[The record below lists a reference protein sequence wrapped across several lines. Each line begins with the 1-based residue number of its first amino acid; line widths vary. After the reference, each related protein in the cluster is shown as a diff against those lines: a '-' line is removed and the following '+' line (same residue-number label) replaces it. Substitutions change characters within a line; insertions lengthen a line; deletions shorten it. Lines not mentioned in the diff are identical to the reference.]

1 MEPILLAYIGIAA
14 MLIFSGVGSCYGTTV
29 SGNAAVG
36 AMKKNK
42 GAFGS
47 YMILCAMP
55 STQGLYGFLGYFLL
69 KGYLVPNITM
79 AMASAIFGVG
89 LACGLICL
97 YSSIRQGQ
105 LSANGITAIG
115 NGHDVFGNSLILV
128 AFPELYAILGVAAV
142 FFVGQAIAP
151 LMAALPTM

>member
-1 MEPILLAYIGIAA
+1 MEPILLAYIGVAA
-14 MLIFSGVGSCYGTTV
+14 MLIFSGIGSCYGTTI

-55 STQGLYGFLGYFLL
+55 ATQGLYGFLGYFLL
-69 KGYLVPNITM
+69 KGYLIPTITIG
-79 AMASAIFGVG
+79 AASAIFGAG
-89 LACGLICL
+89 LACGLVCL
-97 YSSIRQGQ
+97 YSSIRQGG
-105 LSANGITAIG
+105 LAANGITAIG

-128 AFPELYAILGVAAV
+128 AFPELYAILSVAAV
-142 FFVGQAIAP
+142 FFVGQAISAV
-151 LMAALPTM
+151 

>member
-1 MEPILLAYIGIAA
+1 MEPILLAYIGVAA
-14 MLIFSGVGSCYGTTV
+14 MLIFSGIGSCYGTTI

-55 STQGLYGFLGYFLL
+55 ATQGLYGFLGYFLL
-69 KGYLVPNITM
+69 KGYLIPTITIG
-79 AMASAIFGVG
+79 AASAIFGVG
-89 LACGLICL
+89 LACGLVCL
-97 YSSIRQGQ
+97 YSSIRQGG
-105 LSANGITAIG
+105 LAANGISAIG

-128 AFPELYAILGVAAV
+128 AFPELYAILSVAAV
-142 FFVGQAIAP
+142 FFVGQAISAV
-151 LMAALPTM
+151 

>member
-1 MEPILLAYIGIAA
+1 MAYLGVAMMLGLSGI
-14 MLIFSGVGSCYGTTV
+14 GSCYGTTI

-47 YMILCAMP
+47 YLILCAMP

-69 KGYLVPNITM
+69 KGFLVPEITY
-79 AMASAIFGVG
+79 AAAAAIFGGG
-89 LACGLICL
+89 LALGVMCL
-97 YSSIRQGQ
+97 WSSLRQGQ
-105 LSANGITAIG
+105 LSANGIAAIG
-115 NGHDVFGNSLILV
+115 NGHDVFGNTLILV

-142 FFVGQAIAP
+142 FFISTAI
-151 LMAALPTM
+151 

>member
-1 MEPILLAYIGIAA
+1 MEPILLAYLGIAI
-14 MLIFSGVGSCYGTTV
+14 MLVFSGVGSCYGTTI

-69 KGYLVPNITM
+69 KGFLVPEITM
-79 AMASAIFGVG
+79 AQAAAIFGGG
-89 LACGLICL
+89 LALGLVSL
-97 YSSIRQGQ
+97 WSSYRQGQ
-105 LSANGITAIG
+105 VAANAITAIG
-115 NGHDVFGNSLILV
+115 NGHDVFGNSLILL

-142 FFVGQAIAP
+142 FFISTAI
-151 LMAALPTM
+151 

>member
-1 MEPILLAYIGIAA
+1 MEPILIAYLGIAV
-14 MLIFSGVGSCYGTTV
+14 MLVFSGVGSCYGTTI

-36 AMKKNK
+36 AMKKNS

-69 KGYLVPNITM
+69 KSYLVPEITM
-79 AMASAIFGVG
+79 FQASAILGGG
-89 LACGLICL
+89 LALGLVSL
-97 YSSIRQGQ
+97 WSSLRQGQ

-115 NGHDVFGNSLILV
+115 NGYDVFGKTLILV

-142 FFVGQAIAP
+142 FFIS
-151 LMAALPTM
+151 TSI

>member
-1 MEPILLAYIGIAA
+1 MEPILLAYIGIAL
-14 MLIFSGVGSCYGTTV
+14 MLLLSGIGSSYGTTI

-47 YMILCAMP
+47 YLILCAMP

-69 KGYLVPNITM
+69 KGFLVPEITL
-79 AMASAIFGVG
+79 ASAAAIFGGG
-89 LACGLICL
+89 LALGLL
-97 YSSIRQGQ
+97 GLFSSIRQGE

-115 NGHDVFGNSLILV
+115 NGHDVFGNTLILV

-142 FFVGQAIAP
+142 FFISTAI
-151 LMAALPTM
+151 

>member
-1 MEPILLAYIGIAA
+1 MEPILIAYLGVAA
-14 MLIFSGVGSCYGTTV
+14 MLILTGIGSCYGTTI
-29 SGNAAVG
+29 SGNAAIG

-42 GAFGS
+42 EAFGS

-69 KGYLVPNITM
+69 KGFLVPEITM
-79 AMASAIFGVG
+79 AQSVAILGGGLVLGLVGIWSA
-89 LACGLICL
+89 L
-97 YSSIRQGQ
+97 RQGQ
-105 LSANGITAIG
+105 LAANGISAIG

-142 FFVGQAIAP
+142 FFISTAI
-151 LMAALPTM
+151 

>member
-1 MEPILLAYIGIAA
+1 MEPILLAYIGIAL
-14 MLIFSGVGSCYGTTV
+14 MLTLSGVGSSYGTTI

-47 YMILCAMP
+47 YLILCAMP

-69 KGYLVPNITM
+69 KGFLVPEITM
-79 AMASAIFGVG
+79 ASAAAIFGGG
-89 LACGLICL
+89 LALGALGLW
-97 YSSIRQGQ
+97 SSIRQGQ

-115 NGHDVFGNSLILV
+115 NGHDVFGNTLILV

-142 FFVGQAIAP
+142 FFIQT
-151 LMAALPTM
+151 AL

>member
-1 MEPILLAYIGIAA
+1 MEILLAYIGIAL
-14 MLIFSGVGSCYGTTV
+14 MLLLSGIGSCYGTTI

-42 GAFGS
+42 DAFGS
-47 YMILCAMP
+47 YMILTAMP

-69 KGYLVPNITM
+69 KGFLTPDITM
-79 AMASAIFGVG
+79 YQAAAIFGVG
-89 LACGLICL
+89 LACGLVCL
-97 YSSIRQGQ
+97 LSSIRQGQ

-115 NGHDVFGNSLILV
+115 NGHDVFGNTLILV

-142 FFVGQAIAP
+142 FFVGQA
-151 LMAALPTM
+151 L

>member
-1 MEPILLAYIGIAA
+1 MEPILIAYLGIAI
-14 MLIFSGVGSCYGTTV
+14 MLVLSGIGSSYGTTIA
-29 SGNAAVG
+29 GNAAVG

-69 KGYLVPNITM
+69 KSYLVPTITP
-79 AMASAIFGVG
+79 AQAYAILGG
-89 LACGLICL
+89 GLIL
-97 YSSIRQGQ
+97 GLLGLWSSIRQGQ
-105 LSANGITAIG
+105 LAANGISAIG

-142 FFVGQAIAP
+142 FFISTSMSLLA
-151 LMAALPTM
+151 

>member
-1 MEPILLAYIGIAA
+1 MEPILIAYLGIAV
-14 MLIFSGVGSCYGTTV
+14 MLVFSGVGSCYGTTI

-36 AMKKNK
+36 AMKKNS

-69 KGYLVPNITM
+69 KGYLVPEITM
-79 AMASAIFGVG
+79 FQASAILGGG
-89 LACGLICL
+89 LALGLVSL
-97 YSSIRQGQ
+97 WSSYRQGQ

-115 NGHDVFGNSLILV
+115 NGYDVFGKTLILV

-142 FFVGQAIAP
+142 FFIS
-151 LMAALPTM
+151 TSI

>member
-1 MEPILLAYIGIAA
+1 MEPILLAYLGIAA
-14 MLIFSGVGSCYGTTV
+14 MLIFSGIGSCYGTTI

-69 KGYLVPNITM
+69 QDALTPEITM
-79 AMASAIFGVG
+79 GAAAAIFGVG
-89 LACGLICL
+89 LACGLMCL
-97 YSSIRQGQ
+97 FSSFRQGQ
-105 LSANGITAIG
+105 LSANAITAIG
-115 NGHDVFGNSLILV
+115 NGNDVFGNSMILV
-128 AFPELYAILGVAAV
+128 AFPELYAILGLAVV
-142 FFVGQAIAP
+142 FFVSAAI
-151 LMAALPTM
+151 

>member
-1 MEPILLAYIGIAA
+1 MEPILIAYLGIAL
-14 MLIFSGVGSCYGTTV
+14 MLILSGVGSCYGTTI

-42 GAFGS
+42 EGFGS

-69 KGYLVPNITM
+69 KDFLVPEITM
-79 AMASAIFGVG
+79 FQAAAILGGGLALGTVG
-89 LACGLICL
+89 LW
-97 YSSIRQGQ
+97 SSYRQGE
-105 LSANGITAIG
+105 LAANSITAIG
-115 NGHDVFGNSLILV
+115 NGHDVFGNSLILI

-142 FFVGQAIAP
+142 FFISQAI
-151 LMAALPTM
+151 

>member
-1 MEPILLAYIGIAA
+1 MAYLGVALMLALSGI
-14 MLIFSGVGSCYGTTV
+14 GSCYGTTI

-47 YMILCAMP
+47 YLILCAMP

-69 KGYLVPNITM
+69 KGFLVPEITFP
-79 AMASAIFGVG
+79 AAAAIFGGG
-89 LACGLICL
+89 LALGLLCL
-97 YSSIRQGQ
+97 WSSYRQGQ

-115 NGHDVFGNSLILV
+115 NGHDVFGNTLILV

-142 FFVGQAIAP
+142 FFISTAI
-151 LMAALPTM
+151 